1 MPPEAARNGKEGG
14 QSCTESSRPSPT
26 EIEQPQR
33 PRSAGLRL
41 WAEGRDWLTVS
52 YLPPYAPDLNPVEG
66 IRSLLRRGRL
76 SNGARGCASQRTS
89 PDRRSRTNVSKR
101 ER

>member
-1 MPPEAARNGKEGG
+1 MAKKEGRVAP
-14 QSCTESSRPSPT
+14 SR
-26 EIEQPQR
+26 R
-33 PRSAGLRL
+33 DHLLLRLNNLNVHRAAGLRL
-41 WAEGRDWLTVS
+41 WAEGRDWLIVY

-76 SNGARGCASQRTS
+76 SNGARGCASQPTP
-89 PDRRSRTNVSKR
+89 PDRRSPTNVSKR